1 MDAVNDAI
9 NEAAIAIRELG
20 MDFIGKELEEIISKP
35 LDETEDHDDDDD
47 QDDDDNDGNGTE
59 EAYTKEETFV
69 NKEDLFKY
77 ILMMQK
83 AKLIEE
89 KARKGTNVLQ
99 LVKLRCTQRSL
110 VIKSSNKRYLLSL

>member
-35 LDETEDHDDDDD
+35 LDETEDHDDDDN

-89 KARKGTNVLQ
+89 KSRKGTNVLQ

-110 VIKSSNKRYLLSL
+110 VIKSSNKRNLLSL

>member
-1 MDAVNDAI
+1 MNAVNDAI

-59 EAYTKEETFV
+59 EAYTNEETFV
-69 NKEDLFKY
+69 DKEDLFKY

-99 LVKLRCTQRSL
+99 LVKLRCMQRSL
-110 VIKSSNKRYLLSL
+110 VIKSSNKRNLLSL